1 MEREGRIT
9 AINTLKVPVISEGRK
24 LVTVLEDGSKK
35 SNRSKLRHKIR
46 LHVKVYFLMEKG
58 RRVKKGAQGVSIYH
72 LPITAHL
79 DGP

>member
-24 LVTVLEDGSKK
+24 LVTVLEDDSKK

-58 RRVKKGAQGVSIYH
+58 RRVEKGAQGVSIYH